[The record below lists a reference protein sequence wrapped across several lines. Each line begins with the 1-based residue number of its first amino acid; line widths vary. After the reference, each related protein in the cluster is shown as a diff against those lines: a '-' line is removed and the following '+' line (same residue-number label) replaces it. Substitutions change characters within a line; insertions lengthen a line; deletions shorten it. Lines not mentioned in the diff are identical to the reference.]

1 MNWVMPRS
9 PLLWLSFMF
18 SCTVLVLIG
27 HAAVSV
33 GSDSNNAHILQELS
47 QPPTEFS
54 AMCMWRKD
62 GKTSKAQ
69 VFVKGDRYR
78 LEHWGGLQT
87 DLGLAGVTIVR
98 LDLQQVWYIYS
109 QRRLVLSVPAEARD
123 VLPYSV
129 ILDGEV
135 RRTFIGDAEV
145 GVQPAQLY
153 EVEVVSQNGQYER
166 YYEWVDPE
174 RQVLLKLLSQDR
186 DWRIEYD
193 HVVLSTQP
201 DYFFE
206 PPLGYRTIEAQRSDR
221 KSNS

>member
-1 MNWVMPRS
+1 MNGPTRRDSVRWVS
-9 PLLWLSFMF
+9 CIF
-18 SCTVLVLIG
+18 SCTVFVLIG

-33 GSDSNNAHILQELS
+33 GSDSFDDKITQEWF

-54 AMCMWRKD
+54 ARFVWRKD

-78 LEHWGGLQT
+78 LEYWGGLQT

-98 LDLQQVWYIYS
+98 LDLQRVWYIYS
-109 QRRLVLSVPAEARD
+109 QRRLVLSVPAEERD
-123 VLPYSV
+123 VLPFSV
-129 ILDGEV
+129 VLDGEV
-135 RRTFIGDAEV
+135 SRTFIGDAQV
-145 GVQPAQLY
+145 GTHPAQLY
-153 EVEVVSQNGQYER
+153 EVEVVSKNGQHER

-193 HVVLSTQP
+193 HIVLSTQP

-206 PPLGYRTIEAQRSDR
+206 PPLGYQKIEAQRSDR